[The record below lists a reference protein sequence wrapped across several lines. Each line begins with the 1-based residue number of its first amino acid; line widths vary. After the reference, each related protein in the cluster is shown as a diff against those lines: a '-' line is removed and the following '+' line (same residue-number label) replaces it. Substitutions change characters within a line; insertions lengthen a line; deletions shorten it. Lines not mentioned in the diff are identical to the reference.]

1 MAPKPS
7 DLELTIL
14 SLLWEHGP
22 LTVRQVLETLP
33 DRKKRAYT
41 SVLSVMQVMEKK
53 GFLART
59 REGVT
64 DRWRAAVRKERVMRP
79 FLKKL
84 VARLF
89 GGRPSAVLQQLLAG
103 TAVDR
108 KEIQSIK
115 RLIRDYEQQLPDEP
129 EQTP

>member
-1 MAPKPS
+1 MSPATNKPS

-14 SLLWEHGP
+14 SLLWEQGP

-53 GFLART
+53 GFLGRT

-64 DRWRAAVRKERVMRP
+64 DHWRAVVRKEQVMGP
-79 FLKKL
+79 FLKKI
-84 VARLF
+84 VTRLF
-89 GGRPSAVLQQLLAG
+89 AGRPSAVLQQLLEG

-108 KEIQSIK
+108 DEIESIK
-115 RLIRDYEQQLPDEP
+115 RLIRDYEKQLPDKKG
-129 EQTP
+129 